1 MNAEQVESD
10 TLTILLA
17 NRIHS
22 DLNTKA
28 RAIKISK
35 CCKKI
40 RDKTS
45 DELLYDTCRNIILAT
60 SSGRYAKVIKS
71 ITLAELNYTMNYSG
85 E

>member
-45 DELLYDTCRNIILAT
+45 DELLYDTCRNIITAT

>member
-10 TLTILLA
+10 TLTILLT

-22 DLNTKA
+22 NLNTKA
-28 RAIKISK
+28 RAIKIAK